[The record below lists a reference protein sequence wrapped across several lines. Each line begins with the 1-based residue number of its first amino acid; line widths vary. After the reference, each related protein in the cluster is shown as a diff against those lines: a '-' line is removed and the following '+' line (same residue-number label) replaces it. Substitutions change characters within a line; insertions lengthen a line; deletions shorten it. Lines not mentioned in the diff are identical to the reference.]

1 MSNFAD
7 RILAQ
12 LDPGDLKRVGAEL
25 GSFGSSRDG
34 DWKDY
39 VEIKMPGYIFTVV
52 NSINGVFY
60 ELSYQSVSRPDHKIR
75 STGNHPRP
83 EIAFRQVVRAI
94 TGEFGWTVERLKK
107 EWSK

>member
-12 LDPGDLKRVGAEL
+12 LDPGDLKRVWAEL
-25 GSFGSSRDG
+25 GSCTDEPFVRIEMMAKAYG
-34 DWKDY
+34 
-39 VEIKMPGYIFTVV
+39 F
-52 NSINGVFY
+52 
-60 ELSYQSVSRPDHKIR
+60 SVIPREAGFEYRFKQMKGKESPIVIRKADHIL
-75 STGNHPRP
+75 RP

-94 TGEFGWTVERLKK
+94 TGEFGWTIERIKK